1 MKIARDMGLTLLL
14 AVSSFTTQAEPT
26 TVTGTLTLSGRVVAE
41 PCRTEIDSRQLSLSC
56 PAPEQTR
63 YEQVSLASL
72 QHGEPTMLAAAQ
84 VDYRWVD
91 PAHTMAIIAIS
102 HR

>member
-1 MKIARDMGLTLLL
+1 MKIAKDVGLTLLL

-26 TVTGTLTLSGRVVAE
+26 TVTGSLTLSGRVVAE
-41 PCRTEIDSRQLSLSC
+41 PCRTELDSRQLSLSR

-63 YEQVSLASL
+63 DEQVSLASL

-84 VDYRWVD
+84 VDDRWID
-91 PAHTMAIIAIS
+91 PANTMAIIASS

>member
-1 MKIARDMGLTLLL
+1 MNIAKDVGLTLLL

-26 TVTGTLTLSGRVVAE
+26 TVTGSLTLSGRVVVE
-41 PCRTEIDSRQLSLSC
+41 SCHSELDSRQLSLSC

-63 YEQVSLASL
+63 YELVSLASL
-72 QHGEPTMLAAAQ
+72 QQGKPSMLSAAR

>member
-1 MKIARDMGLTLLL
+1 MNMARNVGLTLLL
-14 AVSSFTTQAEPT
+14 ALSSLTSQAEPT
-26 TVTGTLTLSGRVVAE
+26 TVTGTLTLLGLVVAE
-41 PCRTEIDSRQLSLSC
+41 PCNTELDSRQLSLSC
-56 PAPEQTR
+56 HASEQTR
-63 YEQVSLASL
+63 YEQVALATL
-72 QHGEPTMLAAAQ
+72 QQGEFNMLSAAR